1 MMKTDINEKQHLL
14 IVIIIFHD
22 NRKNHDNQNNNNN
35 NKITLMVNFKICFTA
50 LEHFQNFKA
59 TRLSPP
65 NVTVNNENICAM

>member
-22 NRKNHDNQNNNNN
+22 NRKNHDNQNNYNN
-35 NKITLMVNFKICFTA
+35 NKITLMVKLKFVS
-50 LEHFQNFKA
+50 LEHYQNFTA

>member
-35 NKITLMVNFKICFTA
+35 NKITLMVKLKFV
-50 LEHFQNFKA
+50 
-59 TRLSPP
+59 SPLL
-65 NVTVNNENICAM
+65 NIIRTSQPRDFRHQTSP